1 MDEAGDYALALSIA
15 LAVEADA
22 ALIASL
28 LEDDHQ
34 TQKDRQIAI
43 RLADAPGEDIELI
56 VALLEADE
64 QAERDHLLAL
74 RLDEN
79 PDAMPAETGIC
90 PRDCLDDET
99 YDLLKVYNAY
109 VDHEDYP
116 VSIIKGKGKMKACI
130 VCRDDFPEIQ
140 TTEVP
145 CFHTL
150 CRTCFVTL
158 INTTLNDESLF
169 PPKCCGQPIPITASN
184 HSRFITESMVTGFEE
199 KKIEFE
205 TVDRT
210 YCSNA
215 KCSNFIPPSFTT
227 EDTAS
232 CTVCW
237 ATTCVRCKRPGHRGL
252 CPVDDVS
259 QKVLD
264 LEEKRGWKRCVK
276 CGHLIELTLGCNHMV
291 CSCGHEFC
299 YVCGGKWKTCLCRQV
314 DEERLYNRRDAIGGD
329 DDDDSTSDRD
339 M

>member
-15 LAVEADA
+15 LAVESDA
-22 ALIASL
+22 ALIAAL

-34 TQKDRQIAI
+34 TQRDRQIAI
-43 RLADAPGEDIELI
+43 RLADAPAEDIELI
-56 VALLEADE
+56 VALLEEDE

-79 PDAMPAETGIC
+79 PDDLAVETGIS
-90 PRDCLDDET
+90 PKDCLDDKI

-109 VDHEDYP
+109 VDDP
-116 VSIIKGKGKMKACI
+116 AASIIKGKGKMKACI
-130 VCRDDFPEIQ
+130 VCCDDFPETQ
-140 TTEVP
+140 TTEAP

-150 CRTCFVTL
+150 CRPCFVTL

-169 PPKCCGQPIPITASN
+169 PPKCCGQPIPVTASN
-184 HSRFITESMVTGFEE
+184 RFVTEYMVTKFEE
-199 KKIEFE
+199 KKLEFG
-205 TVDRT
+205 TADRT

-215 KCSNFIPPSFTT
+215 KCSAFIPPSLTT
-227 EDTAS
+227 GDTAR

-264 LEEKRGWKRCVK
+264 LGEKKGWKRCFK
-276 CGHLIELTLGCNHMV
+276 CGHLIELTLGCNHMGKQV
-291 CSCGHEFC
+291 FAWMLLTVADNEGLTQ
-299 YVCGGKWKTCLCRQV
+299 YVLVGMNSVMSADTNGRHASAVK
-314 DEERLYNRRDAIGGD
+314 
-329 DDDDSTSDRD
+329 
-339 M
+339 